1 MSNQDLAPRRRRF
14 EPISWWD
21 EMHPFASFRHK
32 LDRAFDTF
40 FSDMGRPVGWSG
52 QVTPSVDLLETDKA
66 IEVTADLPGVD
77 ISELKVEIQDN
88 VLSIQ
93 GQRKSE
99 TSDADQAVHSS
110 ERSFGSFH
118 RLVRIPVEIEE
129 DETKAQFANGVL
141 KVSLPKSKA
150 ARNRAR
156 VIEIAAS

>member
-1 MSNQDLAPRRRRF
+1 
-14 EPISWWD
+14 
-21 EMHPFASFRHK
+21 
-32 LDRAFDTF
+32 
-40 FSDMGRPVGWSG
+40 MGRPVGWSG

-99 TSDADQAVHSS
+99 TSDADHAVHSS

-129 DETKAQFANGVL
+129 DKTKAQFANGVL